1 MRLSPVIVGVFLAV
15 VALAIVLMFC
25 GNKYS
30 NSYYPYQ
37 KTYPFLNTLQENH
50 EAFKK
55 EVIYLQS
62 TPWKSWPGNE
72 NESIYPLYGNGYW
85 VESHCNECPNLYHAI
100 STMPRLKTAY
110 FSKREKQERT
120 IPASTYAFIGNKTL
134 RCMYCFTGSGKI
146 NVEGEE
152 RAIHEKEILVYDH
165 AKQNSF
171 QNDHKTPQIVLIL
184 DFTRPSW
191 VKEGN
196 SSNLKGLSFMG
207 HSF

>member
-1 MRLSPVIVGVFLAV
+1 MRLSPVILGVILT

-25 GNKYS
+25 GNKHS
-30 NSYYPYQ
+30 EPYYPYQ

-55 EVIYLQS
+55 EAINLQS
-62 TPWKSWPGNE
+62 TVWKSWPDNE
-72 NESIYPLYGNGYW
+72 HESIYPLYGNGFW
-85 VESHCNECPNLYHAI
+85 VESNCNGCPNLYHTI
-100 STMPRLKTAY
+100 STMPHLKTA
-110 FSKREKQERT
+110 FLSKRTKQGRT
-120 IPASTYAFIGNKTL
+120 KPTSTYAFIANNTL

-152 RAIHEKEILVYDH
+152 RAMHEKEIVVYDH

-171 QNDHKTPQIVLIL
+171 QNDDLAPQIVLLL